1 MRIWLLAYAAFSPLL
16 EKVRTLTG
24 LETTENP
31 SLLEPGRR
39 PLQIKDRA
47 ASWPHARGRRDS
59 GVLRCVSHGA
69 IGPRPVLLG
78 PGAAGCVRAAV
89 AGVPAVR
96 SVVPERVGHGTQGRK
111 VGSRSHLYA

>member
-1 MRIWLLAYAAFSPLL
+1 MRNTILAYASFSPLF

-69 IGPRPVLLG
+69 IGPRPVLLS
-78 PGAAGCVRAAV
+78 PGAAGCVRASSQIHTDEIALSSELLT
-89 AGVPAVR
+89 G
-96 SVVPERVGHGTQGRK
+96 SVLSVL
-111 VGSRSHLYA
+111 SHT